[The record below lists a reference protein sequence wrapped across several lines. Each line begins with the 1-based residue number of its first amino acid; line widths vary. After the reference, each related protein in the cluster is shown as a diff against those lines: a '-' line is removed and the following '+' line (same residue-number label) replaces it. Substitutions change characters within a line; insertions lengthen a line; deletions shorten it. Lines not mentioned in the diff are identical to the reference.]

1 MKTLL
6 ILILL
11 FLPIIGYFTFM
22 AYLDM
27 KDAVNA
33 TKIQEKYKRDK
44 FWESQRDFEE

>member
-1 MKTLL
+1 
-6 ILILL
+6 
-11 FLPIIGYFTFM
+11 M

-44 FWESQRDFEE
+44 FWESQKDFEE